1 LIIVNL
7 KIINMRLSAHF
18 NLAEFT
24 RSESAKRHGV
34 SNEPTA
40 EHQANLK
47 VLCEKVLE
55 PVRIFNEGPL
65 NISSGYR
72 SKNLNHFIGGSLS
85 SQHCE
90 GKAADIDMD
99 GMSGK
104 NNAQIFNYI
113 KDNLEFDQLIWE
125 FGDNN
130 KPDWVH
136 VSYNAGKNR
145 KQVLRAL
152 KTNGRTAY
160 APYK

>member
-1 LIIVNL
+1 MKV
-7 KIINMRLSAHF
+7 SEHF
-18 NLAEFT
+18 ALAEFT

-34 SNEPTA
+34 SNEPTP
-40 EHQANLK
+40 EHLENLK

-55 PVRIFNEGPL
+55 PIRIKFGPI

-72 SKNLNHFIGGSLS
+72 SKALNHYIGGSLN

-90 GKAADIDMD
+90 AKAADIDMD
-99 GMSGK
+99 GMGSVS
-104 NNAQIFNYI
+104 NTEIFNYI
-113 KDNLEFDQLIWE
+113 KDSLDFDQMIWE

-136 VSYNAGKNR
+136 VSYNGAKNR
-145 KQVLRAL
+145 KQILRAL
-152 KTNGRTAY
+152 KVNGKTVY

>member
-1 LIIVNL
+1 M
-7 KIINMRLSAHF
+7 KLSEHF
-18 NLAEFT
+18 ALAEFT

-34 SNEPTA
+34 ANEPTP
-40 EHQANLK
+40 EHLQNLIN
-47 VLCEKVLE
+47 LCEKVLE
-55 PVRIFNEGPL
+55 PIRIKFGPI

-72 SKNLNHFIGGSLS
+72 SKALNHYIGGSLN

-90 GKAADIDMD
+90 AKAADIDQD
-99 GMSGK
+99 GVGGAS
-104 NNAQIFNYI
+104 NTEIFNYI
-113 KDNLEFDQLIWE
+113 KDTLDFDQMIWE

-136 VSYNAGKNR
+136 VSYNGAKNR

-152 KTNGRTAY
+152 KVNGKTAY

>member
-1 LIIVNL
+1 M
-7 KIINMRLSAHF
+7 KLSAHF
-18 NLAEFT
+18 ALAEFT

-34 SNEPTA
+34 SNEPTP
-40 EHQANLK
+40 EHLANLK
-47 VLCEKVLE
+47 TLCEKVLE
-55 PVRIFNEGPL
+55 PIRMKFGPL

-72 SKNLNHFIGGSLS
+72 SKTLNHFIGGSLS

-90 GKAADIDMD
+90 GKAADIDQD
-99 GMSGK
+99 GMGGA
-104 NNAQIFNYI
+104 NNTEIFNFI
-113 KDNLEFDQLIWE
+113 KDSLDFDQLIWE

-136 VSYNAGKNR
+136 VSYNGGKNR

>member
-1 LIIVNL
+1 M
-7 KIINMRLSAHF
+7 KLSVHF
-18 NLAEFT
+18 SLAEFT

-34 SNEPTA
+34 SNNPTP
-40 EHQANLK
+40 EHLENIK

-55 PVRIFNEGPL
+55 PIREHFAEPL

-72 SKNLNHFIGGSLS
+72 SKALNHYIGGSLK

-90 GKAADIDMD
+90 GKAADIDQD
-99 GMSGK
+99 GMGGAT
-104 NNAQIFNYI
+104 NTEIFNFI
-113 KDNLEFDQLIWE
+113 KDSLDFDQLIWE

-136 VSYNAGKNR
+136 VSYNKGANR

-152 KTNGRTAY
+152 KVNGKTVY

>member
-1 LIIVNL
+1 M
-7 KIINMRLSAHF
+7 KLSAHF
-18 NLAEFT
+18 ALAEFT
-24 RSESAKRHGV
+24 RSESAKRYGV
-34 SNEPTA
+34 SNEPTP
-40 EHQANLK
+40 EHLENLK

-55 PVRIFNEGPL
+55 PIRMKFGPI

-72 SKNLNHFIGGSLS
+72 SKALNHYIGGSLK

-90 GKAADIDMD
+90 AKAADIDMD
-99 GMSGK
+99 GMGGAS
-104 NNAQIFNYI
+104 NTEIFNFI
-113 KDNLEFDQLIWE
+113 KDTLDFDQLIWE

-136 VSYNAGKNR
+136 VSYNKGANR

-152 KTNGRTAY
+152 KVNGKTAY

>member
-1 LIIVNL
+1 MKLT
-7 KIINMRLSAHF
+7 AHF
-18 NLAEFT
+18 ALAEFT

-34 SNEPTA
+34 SNEPTP
-40 EHQANLK
+40 EHLQNLIT
-47 VLCEKVLE
+47 LCEKVLE
-55 PVRIFNEGPL
+55 PIRIKFGPI

-72 SKNLNHFIGGSLS
+72 SKALNHYIGGSLN

-90 GKAADIDMD
+90 AKAADIDMD
-99 GMSGK
+99 GMGGAT
-104 NNAQIFNYI
+104 NTEIFNFI
-113 KDNLEFDQLIWE
+113 KDSLDFDQLIWE

-145 KQVLRAL
+145 KQMLKAL
-152 KTNGRTAY
+152 KVNGKTVY

>member
-1 LIIVNL
+1 MKLT
-7 KIINMRLSAHF
+7 AHF
-18 NLAEFT
+18 ALAEFT

-34 SNEPTA
+34 SNEPTP
-40 EHQANLK
+40 EHLQNLIT
-47 VLCEKVLE
+47 LCEKVLE
-55 PVRIFNEGPL
+55 PIRVKFGPI

-72 SKNLNHFIGGSLS
+72 SKALNHYIGGSLN

-90 GKAADIDMD
+90 AKAADIDMD
-99 GMSGK
+99 GMGGAT
-104 NNAQIFNYI
+104 NTEIFNFI
-113 KDNLEFDQLIWE
+113 KDSLDFDQLIWE

-145 KQVLRAL
+145 KQMLKAL
-152 KTNGRTAY
+152 KVNGKTVY

>member
-1 LIIVNL
+1 M
-7 KIINMRLSAHF
+7 KISAHF
-18 NLAEFT
+18 ALAEFT

-34 SNEPTA
+34 SNEPTP
-40 EHQANLK
+40 EHLQNLIT
-47 VLCEKVLE
+47 LCEKVLE
-55 PVRIFNEGPL
+55 PIRMKFGPI

-72 SKNLNHFIGGSLS
+72 SKALNHYIGGSLN

-90 GKAADIDMD
+90 AKAADIDMD
-99 GMSGK
+99 GMGGAT
-104 NNAQIFNYI
+104 NTEIFNYI
-113 KDNLEFDQLIWE
+113 KDSLDFDQLIWE

-136 VSYNAGKNR
+136 VSYNAPKNR

-152 KTNGRTAY
+152 KVNGKTAY

>member
-1 LIIVNL
+1 M
-7 KIINMRLSAHF
+7 KLSLHF
-18 NLAEFT
+18 DLAEFT

-34 SNEPTA
+34 SNEPSP
-40 EHQANLK
+40 EHLDNIK

-55 PVRIFNEGPL
+55 PVREWNGGPL

-72 SKNLNHFIGGSLS
+72 SKVLNHYIGGSLS

-99 GMSGK
+99 GMTGK
-104 NNAQIFNYI
+104 SNTEVFNFI
-113 KDNLEFDQLIWE
+113 KNTLDFDQLIWE
-125 FGDNN
+125 FGNDN

-145 KQVLRAL
+145 KQVLKAL
-152 KTNGRTAY
+152 KVNNKTVYAAY
-160 APYK
+160 K

>member
-1 LIIVNL
+1 MKV
-7 KIINMRLSAHF
+7 SAHF
-18 NLAEFT
+18 ALAEFT

-34 SNEPTA
+34 SNEPTP
-40 EHQANLK
+40 EHLQNLIT
-47 VLCEKVLE
+47 LCEKVLE
-55 PVRIFNEGPL
+55 PIRMKFGPI

-72 SKNLNHFIGGSLS
+72 SKALNHYIGGSLN

-90 GKAADIDMD
+90 AKAADIDMD
-99 GMSGK
+99 GMGGAS
-104 NNAQIFNYI
+104 NTEIFNYI
-113 KDNLEFDQLIWE
+113 KDSLDFDQLIWE

-136 VSYNAGKNR
+136 VSYNAPKNR

-152 KTNGRTAY
+152 KVNGKTAY

>member
-1 LIIVNL
+1 M
-7 KIINMRLSAHF
+7 KLSAHF
-18 NLAEFT
+18 SLAEFT

-34 SNEPTA
+34 SNEPTP
-40 EHQANLK
+40 EHLENIK

-55 PVRIFNEGPL
+55 PIRIKFGPINL
-65 NISSGYR
+65 SSGYR
-72 SKNLNHFIGGSLS
+72 SKTLNHYIGGALN

-99 GMSGK
+99 GMAGVS
-104 NNAQIFNYI
+104 NTDIFNYI
-113 KDNLEFDQLIWE
+113 KDSLDFDQMIWE

-136 VSYNAGKNR
+136 VSYNGAKNR

-152 KTNGRTAY
+152 KVNGKTAY
-160 APYK
+160 SPYK